1 MTFLVILL
9 LSLSGV
15 TPSPGWSYPV
25 LLTDSCNTQRP
36 VQFLHRDNQERFH
49 LIWGGMNDENRIGY
63 KIFSLDGTTLYPE
76 TMISRNTTS
85 AYLSTM
91 ITGDSLYAF
100 WREYSPIYYSVR
112 SLSDGSEI
120 VPATYLFTT
129 STLYPY
135 IRACPDS
142 LGRLHVLFNR
152 GSDVIYAV
160 WTPVPGS
167 GFITEREWKIDGAS
181 AGGVLLVDGNRVH
194 IVVQDPDFHDYC
206 YLQYDMDGNTVVL
219 LIDFT
224 PGGNLECSRFPEL
237 GLDSSGNLMVVEH
250 IYTDCWN
257 YALWKLDKNN
267 GLTLIDQK
275 AIVNESPP
283 EMYIGAEHI
292 LRSLPGTDLFYL
304 AWTDNGLDHH
314 IWFLLMDS
322 NGDVLVDWA
331 LAYDYADEDPENLPK
346 IDGVVDSEGN
356 LYLAYEQGET
366 EPVLGYFPTFG
377 WFNHDFVGVQQ
388 QEAVVIEQ
396 TPSLTISSN
405 PVSGSVT
412 VYTGTSASQ
421 TLRIFDLYGREV
433 SSITVTDGTG
443 IWNGDDFTG
452 KRLPAGIYTIT
463 GDNGLLQRLVLIG
476 K

>member
-1 MTFLVILL
+1 MILL

-25 LLTDSCNTQRP
+25 LLTEEENTSRPELFINMDSQG
-36 VQFLHRDNQERFH
+36 RFH
-49 LIWGGMNDENRIGY
+49 MVWSGYKDNSRIGY
-63 KIFSLDGTTLYPE
+63 KIFSADGTTILPD
-76 TMISRNTTS
+76 TMISLNSHS
-85 AYLSTM
+85 ALLSETVM
-91 ITGDSLYAF
+91 GDSLFAF
-100 WREYSPIYYSVR
+100 WRDYGPIYYCIR
-112 SLSDGSEI
+112 SMVDGSEI

-142 LGRLHVLFNR
+142 LGRLHVLYNI

-160 WTPVPGS
+160 WTPAPGS
-167 GFITEREWKIDGAS
+167 GFVTEREWKIDGAS

-194 IVVQDPDFHDYC
+194 IVVQDPDLHDYC
-206 YLQYDMDGNTVVL
+206 YLQYDLDGNTVVP

-237 GLDSSGNLMVVEH
+237 GLDSSGNLMVVDE
-250 IYTDCWN
+250 INLSYV
-257 YALWKLDKNN
+257 LWKLDKNN
-267 GLTLIDQK
+267 GLTLINQK
-275 AIVNESPP
+275 EIVTASIP
-283 EMYIGAEHI
+283 EMGLSTEFI
-292 LRSLPGTDLFYL
+292 LRSLPGTDQYYL
-304 AWTDNGLDHH
+304 AWKDCGGVEDR
-314 IWFLLMDS
+314 IMFLLMND

-331 LAYDYADEDPENLPK
+331 IAYDYADEDPENLPD

-356 LYLAYEQGET
+356 LYLAYEQLET
-366 EPVLGYFPTFG
+366 EPVLGYYPTFG
-377 WFNHDFVGVQQ
+377 WFNHDYVGVQQ
-388 QEAVVIEQ
+388 QEAALIEQ

-412 VYTGTSASQ
+412 VYTGTNTLQ

-433 SSITVTDGTG
+433 SSITVSDGTAV
-443 IWNGDDFTG
+443 WNGDDFTG

-463 GDNGLLQRLVLIG
+463 GDNGLLQRLALLEN
-476 K
+476 